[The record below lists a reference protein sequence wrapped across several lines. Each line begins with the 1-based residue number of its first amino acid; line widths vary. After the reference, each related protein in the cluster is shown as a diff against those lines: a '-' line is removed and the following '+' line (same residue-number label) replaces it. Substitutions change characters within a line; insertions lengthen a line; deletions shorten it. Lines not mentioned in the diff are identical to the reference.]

1 MKNSNNIEIVFTE
14 MFKTSFFLTKGKTA
28 LHLFVKFILPII
40 IGATLLSGCGIYSF
54 RDAVIPENVKTIKIG
69 FVENKARY
77 VNPQLAPQLTDKLM
91 QKIMSQ
97 TKLTRTNNDDA
108 HYQIFATITNYDPSQ
123 TVGVSAQQA
132 STNRLTVTVHVVL
145 KKTLDNKEQEFDV
158 TRNFDFAATLTL
170 NQAEGQLMDEI
181 LRNITD
187 DIFNQIFSNW

>member
-14 MFKTSFFLTKGKTA
+14 MFKTSFFLTKVKTA

-91 QKIMSQ
+91 QKIMNQ